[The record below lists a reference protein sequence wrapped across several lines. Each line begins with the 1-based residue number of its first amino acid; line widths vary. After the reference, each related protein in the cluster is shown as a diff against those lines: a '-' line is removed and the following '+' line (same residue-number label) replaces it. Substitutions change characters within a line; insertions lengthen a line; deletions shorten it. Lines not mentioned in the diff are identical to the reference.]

1 MPAGAV
7 FLSPTN
13 RRINRHVGNMNA
25 LGHQLSGHTLGQA
38 RFALTGHRKRA
49 TPRVA
54 LIGRAGIGEDNG
66 PPVAVGAGRT
76 GQHTFCRLLA
86 YEEGAIGGVQ
96 QGVAYQAGVGLVDI
110 FAENLRGP
118 TVDVMHDQRGP
129 SEIILYRLKQRL
141 HGLGL
146 PRVALIAA
154 HIILA
159 LQFLQRGFV
168 RGACRNGHLHTL
180 AGKKPGATRACSR
193 TAPDDQGYLCCHM
206 LLLSGWNRATL
217 PVRSLYVCQ
226 PFPSSRQEKKKSHT
240 RPRPFPC
247 FRAVVV
253 YAWGDIQQGEAMS
266 QVNTDRVFVK
276 KSHPVSAEDII
287 PVLDLGPFLAGEPG
301 ALARLGREVC
311 QALED
316 IGFFF
321 IKNHGVPQELVDRVF
336 TENARFHAL
345 PLERKLSVKVD
356 SKGIGYMPQ
365 GLQQPK
371 YSQDEPDRKPDIGEA
386 FFIGREIRAG
396 SRNGDSPDPLYQGGN
411 QWPADL
417 PGFREALVEYYD
429 AMEALSLRLLP
440 VYAAALGLPEH
451 FFDDAFLH
459 SRPMGILRVSHYP
472 GTPCEENQFNAS
484 PHIDGD
490 FMTFLAQSEVPGLEL
505 RTSEKKWIQAPVLDG
520 TFLVN
525 AGEILR
531 LWSNGRFRATF
542 HRAINRSGRDRYA
555 IPFFYSPSPDTLI
568 ECVETCCDADHPP
581 QYRPVTVREYT
592 EWFSHKVFVH
602 LKDKPGRSPYYEGD
616 RPDSAA

>member
-1 MPAGAV
+1 
-7 FLSPTN
+7 
-13 RRINRHVGNMNA
+13 
-25 LGHQLSGHTLGQA
+25 
-38 RFALTGHRKRA
+38 
-49 TPRVA
+49 
-54 LIGRAGIGEDNG
+54 
-66 PPVAVGAGRT
+66 
-76 GQHTFCRLLA
+76 
-86 YEEGAIGGVQ
+86 
-96 QGVAYQAGVGLVDI
+96 
-110 FAENLRGP
+110 
-118 TVDVMHDQRGP
+118 
-129 SEIILYRLKQRL
+129 
-141 HGLGL
+141 
-146 PRVALIAA
+146 
-154 HIILA
+154 
-159 LQFLQRGFV
+159 
-168 RGACRNGHLHTL
+168 
-180 AGKKPGATRACSR
+180 
-193 TAPDDQGYLCCHM
+193 
-206 LLLSGWNRATL
+206 
-217 PVRSLYVCQ
+217 
-226 PFPSSRQEKKKSHT
+226 
-240 RPRPFPC
+240 
-247 FRAVVV
+247 
-253 YAWGDIQQGEAMS
+253 MS
-266 QVNTDRVFVK
+266 QMNTDRVFVK
-276 KSHPVSAEDII
+276 KSYPVSAKDII
-287 PVLDLGPFLAGEPG
+287 PVLDLGPFLAGDRG

-336 TENARFHAL
+336 AENARFHAL
-345 PLERKLSVKVD
+345 PLERKLPVKVD

-371 YSQDEPDRKPDIGEA
+371 YNQDEPARKPDIGEA
-386 FFIGREIRAG
+386 FFIGRETRARSWDGG
-396 SRNGDSPDPLYQGGN
+396 SPNPLYQGGN
-411 QWPADL
+411 QWPEDL
-417 PGFREALVEYYD
+417 PGFRDTLIEYFD

-440 VYAAALGLPEH
+440 VYATALGLPVH

-459 SRPMGILRVSHYP
+459 SRPMGILRLSHYP
-472 GTPCEENQFNAS
+472 ETPCEENQFNAS

-490 FMTFLAQSEVPGLEL
+490 FITFLAQSEVPGLEL

-568 ECVETCCDADHPP
+568 ECVETCCDAEHPP